1 MWMPYSNER
10 VVSSGRRPSSSLIRS
25 DSEVQRAAVASLVA
39 EVRCSLWKGLLPR
52 HRRLR
57 REVPLQSREDVLLT
71 DSHDRRMRDAA
82 FNGNR
87 IKRLLDIRNDANPMD
102 RKAASDRAFD
112 RDRDGEKSKP
122 RLA

>member
-1 MWMPYSNER
+1 MRKSEGYVKIGNTAAPR
-10 VVSSGRRPSSSLIRS
+10 VLRS
-25 DSEVQRAAVASLVA
+25 RDYRGDAHEAD
-39 EVRCSLWKGLLPR
+39 CSKNDMWKGLLPK
-52 HRRLR
+52 HRRLQ

-71 DSHDRRMRDAA
+71 DSHDRRMRDTA